1 MAEPRHSTIFV
12 ALRKFVT
19 KIKRKKEEKN
29 SKKGNDSEKKKDSEA
44 SKQPEA
50 GGKGNEIPPANA
62 PAASTT
68 KATTSSTPAV
78 APTTASAPTVAGT
91 TSPATSAAIR
101 TSDNTR
107 KENENVVQSMVPP
120 EQAPKDISQGTHGPS
135 KAIADTGGTTA
146 SANKTAEPSPKGPK
160 DKGPGAEHEAAGD
173 KAAPGNTSV
182 EKDGEEA
189 VPKPD
194 PDDDKL
200 WYSEK
205 TPVWNQ
211 AVEEWRK
218 AHREDFD
225 KFKARTA
232 GPDKNVTESGP
243 SDNAG
248 DWLTELKPAD
258 KTPRQAAARLKRWQ
272 PVLSSLRGI
281 AMAAAAFDPHKIA
294 PIVCATIF
302 GGLDVRL

>member
-1 MAEPRHSTIFV
+1 M
-12 ALRKFVT
+12 
-19 KIKRKKEEKN
+19 
-29 SKKGNDSEKKKDSEA
+29 KGNDSKKRDSEA
-44 SKQPEA
+44 SKQPETGA
-50 GGKGNEIPPANA
+50 NGGEIPPANA

-78 APTTASAPTVAGT
+78 APTVAGT

-120 EQAPKDISQGTHGPS
+120 EQAPKDISQGMHSPS
-135 KAIADTGGTTA
+135 KAIADSGIATA
-146 SANKTAEPSPKGPK
+146 SANKTAEPSPKGRK

-173 KAAPGNTSV
+173 KAASGKTSV

-189 VPKPD
+189 VPKPKPD

-205 TPVWNQ
+205 MPVWNQ
-211 AVEEWRK
+211 VVEEWRRT
-218 AHREDFD
+218 HRKDFD

-232 GPDKNVTESGP
+232 GPDKNVAESGP

-272 PVLSSLRGI
+272 PGVSSLRGI